1 MKLTYCI
8 IALALAV
15 TAGSARAALSPEIDL
30 GYHEGKCDLSPTQAA
45 RRDAQVAKITRRL
58 QFAAAEAMDHPEFYE
73 QVERETHAALRRL
86 GRVYGTNCVIS
97 LR

>member
-45 RRDAQVAKITRRL
+45 RRFD
-58 QFAAAEAMDHPEFYE
+58 F
-73 QVERETHAALRRL
+73 
-86 GRVYGTNCVIS
+86 
-97 LR
+97 